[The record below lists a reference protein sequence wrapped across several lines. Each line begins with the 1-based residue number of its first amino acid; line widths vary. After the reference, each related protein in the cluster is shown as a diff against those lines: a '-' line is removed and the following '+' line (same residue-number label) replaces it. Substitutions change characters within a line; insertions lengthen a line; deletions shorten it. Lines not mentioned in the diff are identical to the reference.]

1 MVTQKIFDS
10 YDKSK
15 KHSCNAICFKCAY
28 DEVINVPQGI
38 YLSGSSSEFSLPI
51 ETGRLRAVESDNE
64 NMLSIRAWLKAD
76 GRFQI
81 SFVDTDG
88 QPQTYGMGSKLEL
101 ANAHA
106 TSYSLTQGGE
116 GFTVPTEGLYQVVVN
131 KARKE
136 LTIIPIQFT
145 MQGDNAL
152 TEEGN
157 NDVPLS
163 NVTYDRLTHVVTWCN
178 ADSTKQLLPGKYI
191 FKMNDGEKLSLRDSE
206 TENYNISTIYTG
218 TAAAERTNQL
228 DETFQPLTNQSA
240 VKLKFPLKG
249 KYSVKIQYSVL
260 TGKFTARMGGKGV
273 EVTGMSNDLY
283 MCGSNFGVWN
293 SNDVVKMAPVGAVGN
308 GEFWHLCYLKA
319 GQSVEWSTSKD
330 GSQLLSSWQTTQGV
344 EMTSDGKATVKTS
357 ALYLVYANLDRKL
370 IAFETPQVYASGA
383 ALGDNEKPLE
393 INGSNMSIETT
404 ETGNLNIFATSNQN
418 ARNWSTMQMTVRNGK
433 IVYPGTSVDQMPG
446 LPVSKGTTVTLD
458 VANNTADFG
467 GTTPEV
473 LIPEGVKQLYMIG
486 DSFGEWDWTSS
497 KVVSMENGY
506 AGDSRWFY
514 ISYMRAGETLS
525 FSTDKAFGKGNFAQL
540 KKVTDY
546 KVENDKAVVEK
557 EGIYMVYVGLDTREI
572 AIQPL
577 TLSGDCGGA
586 SVNFTIND
594 DGQSMSATIAKGGRM
609 RIYPQIPAV
618 KGIKTFGSWKREVYV
633 DPETGDF
640 LYRKN
645 GDGEPNKDYVWKA
658 GTKITINFVTMKSVI
673 EEP

>member
-1 MVTQKIFDS
+1 MLFALSVMACSENNI
-10 YDKSK
+10 
-15 KHSCNAICFKCAY
+15 AY

-38 YLSGSSSEFSLPI
+38 YISGSSSEFSLPI

-228 DETFQPLTNQSA
+228 DETFRPLTNQSA

-283 MCGSNFGVWN
+283 MGGSNFGVWN

-319 GQSVEWSTSKD
+319 GQTVEWSTSKD

-404 ETGNLNIFATSNQN
+404 ETGNLNIFAISNQN

-458 VANNTADFG
+458 VAKNTADFG

-546 KVENDKAVVEK
+546 KVENDKVVVEK

-645 GDGEPNKDYVWKA
+645 GEGEPNKDYVWKA

>member
-1 MVTQKIFDS
+1 MLFALSVMACSENNI
-10 YDKSK
+10 
-15 KHSCNAICFKCAY
+15 AY

-163 NVTYDRLTHVVTWCN
+163 DVTYDRLTHVVTWCN

-206 TENYNISTIYTG
+206 TEDYNISTIYTG

-228 DETFQPLTNQSA
+228 DETFRPLTNQSA

-283 MCGSNFGVWN
+283 MGGSNFGAWN

-525 FSTDKAFGKGNFAQL
+525 FSTDKAFGKGNFARL

>member
-1 MVTQKIFDS
+1 MLFALSVMACSENNI
-10 YDKSK
+10 
-15 KHSCNAICFKCAY
+15 AY

-81 SFVDTDG
+81 SFVNTDG

-163 NVTYDRLTHVVTWCN
+163 DVTYDRLTHVVTWCN

-206 TENYNISTIYTG
+206 TENYNLSTIYTG
-218 TAAAERTNQL
+218 TAATERTNQL
-228 DETFQPLTNQSA
+228 DETFRPLTNQSA

-283 MCGSNFGVWN
+283 MGVSNFGAWN

-319 GQSVEWSTSKD
+319 GQTVEWSTSKD

>member
-1 MVTQKIFDS
+1 MLFALSVMACSENNI
-10 YDKSK
+10 
-15 KHSCNAICFKCAY
+15 AY

-76 GRFQI
+76 GRFLI

-101 ANAHA
+101 ANAYA

-116 GFTVPTEGLYQVVVN
+116 GFTVPTEGLYQIVVN

-163 NVTYDRLTHVVTWCN
+163 NVTYDRLTHIVTWCN

-249 KYSVKIQYSVL
+249 QYSVKIQYSVL

-283 MCGSNFGVWN
+283 MGGSNFGAWN

-319 GQSVEWSTSKD
+319 GQTVEWSTSKD

>member
-1 MVTQKIFDS
+1 MLFALSVMACSENNI
-10 YDKSK
+10 
-15 KHSCNAICFKCAY
+15 AY

-163 NVTYDRLTHVVTWCN
+163 DVTYDRLTHVVTWCN

-228 DETFQPLTNQSA
+228 DETFRPLTNQSA

-249 KYSVKIQYSVL
+249 KYSVKIQFSVL
-260 TGKFTARMGGKGV
+260 TGKLTARMGGKGV

-283 MCGSNFGVWN
+283 MGGSNFGVWN

-383 ALGDNEKPLE
+383 ALGDSEKPLE

>member
-1 MVTQKIFDS
+1 MLFALSVMACSENNI
-10 YDKSK
+10 
-15 KHSCNAICFKCAY
+15 AY

-116 GFTVPTEGLYQVVVN
+116 GFTVPTEGLYQIVVN

-163 NVTYDRLTHVVTWCN
+163 DVTYDRLTHVVTWCN

-228 DETFQPLTNQSA
+228 DETFRPLTNQSA

-283 MCGSNFGVWN
+283 MGGSNFGAWN

-319 GQSVEWSTSKD
+319 GQTVEWSTSKD

-404 ETGNLNIFATSNQN
+404 ETGNLNIFAISNQN

-645 GDGEPNKDYVWKA
+645 GEGEPNKDYVWKA

>member
-1 MVTQKIFDS
+1 MLFALSVMACSENNI
-10 YDKSK
+10 
-15 KHSCNAICFKCAY
+15 AY

-88 QPQTYGMGSKLEL
+88 HPQTYGMGSKLEL

-163 NVTYDRLTHVVTWCN
+163 DVTYDRLTHVVTWCN

-283 MCGSNFGVWN
+283 MGGSNFGVWN

>member
-1 MVTQKIFDS
+1 MLFALSVMACSENNI
-10 YDKSK
+10 
-15 KHSCNAICFKCAY
+15 AY

-38 YLSGSSSEFSLPI
+38 YISGSSSEFSLPI

-88 QPQTYGMGSKLEL
+88 LPQTYGMGSKLEL
-101 ANAHA
+101 ANAYA

-116 GFTVPTEGLYQVVVN
+116 GFTVPTEGLYQIVVN

-283 MCGSNFGVWN
+283 MGGSNFGAWN

-319 GQSVEWSTSKD
+319 GQTVEWSTSKD

-404 ETGNLNIFATSNQN
+404 ETGNLNIFAISNQN

-525 FSTDKAFGKGNFAQL
+525 FSSDKAFGKGNFAQL

-645 GDGEPNKDYVWKA
+645 GEGEPNKDYVWKA

>member
-1 MVTQKIFDS
+1 MLFALSVMACSENNI
-10 YDKSK
+10 
-15 KHSCNAICFKCAY
+15 AY

-163 NVTYDRLTHVVTWCN
+163 DVTYDRLTHVVTWCN

-228 DETFQPLTNQSA
+228 DETFRPLTNQSA

-283 MCGSNFGVWN
+283 MGGSNFGVWN

-594 DGQSMSATIAKGGRM
+594 DGHSMSATIAKGGRM

>member
-1 MVTQKIFDS
+1 MLFALSVMACSENNI
-10 YDKSK
+10 
-15 KHSCNAICFKCAY
+15 AY

-38 YLSGSSSEFSLPI
+38 YISGSSSEFSLPI

-116 GFTVPTEGLYQVVVN
+116 GFTVPTEGLYQIVVN

-283 MCGSNFGVWN
+283 MGGSNFGAWN

-319 GQSVEWSTSKD
+319 GQTVEWSTSKD

-446 LPVSKGTTVTLD
+446 LPVSKGTTVTFD

-546 KVENDKAVVEK
+546 KVEKDKAVVEK

-609 RIYPQIPAV
+609 RIYPQISAV

-645 GDGEPNKDYVWKA
+645 GEGEPNKDYVWKA

>member
-1 MVTQKIFDS
+1 MLFALSVMACSENNI
-10 YDKSK
+10 
-15 KHSCNAICFKCAY
+15 AY

-163 NVTYDRLTHVVTWCN
+163 DVTYDRLTHVVTWCN

-228 DETFQPLTNQSA
+228 DETFRPLTNQSA

-283 MCGSNFGVWN
+283 MGGSNFGVWN

-525 FSTDKAFGKGNFAQL
+525 FSTDKAFGKGNYAQL

>member
-1 MVTQKIFDS
+1 MLFALSVMACSENNI
-10 YDKSK
+10 
-15 KHSCNAICFKCAY
+15 AY

-163 NVTYDRLTHVVTWCN
+163 DVTYDRLTHVVTWCN

-228 DETFQPLTNQSA
+228 DETFRPLTNQSA

-283 MCGSNFGVWN
+283 MGGSNFGVWN

-418 ARNWSTMQMTVRNGK
+418 ARNWSTMQMTVLNGK

>member
-1 MVTQKIFDS
+1 MLFALSVMACSENNI
-10 YDKSK
+10 
-15 KHSCNAICFKCAY
+15 AY

-101 ANAHA
+101 ANAYA

-152 TEEGN
+152 SEEGN

-163 NVTYDRLTHVVTWCN
+163 NVTYDRLTHIVTWCN

-283 MCGSNFGVWN
+283 MGGSNFGAWN

-344 EMTSDGKATVKTS
+344 EMTSDGKTTVKTS

>member
-1 MVTQKIFDS
+1 MLFALSVMACSENNI
-10 YDKSK
+10 
-15 KHSCNAICFKCAY
+15 AY

-163 NVTYDRLTHVVTWCN
+163 DVTYDRLTHVVTWCN

-228 DETFQPLTNQSA
+228 DETFRPLTNQSA

-404 ETGNLNIFATSNQN
+404 ETGNLNIFATSNKN

>member
-1 MVTQKIFDS
+1 MLFALSVMACSENNI
-10 YDKSK
+10 
-15 KHSCNAICFKCAY
+15 AY

-283 MCGSNFGVWN
+283 MGGSNFGAWN

-319 GQSVEWSTSKD
+319 GQTVEWSTSKD

-404 ETGNLNIFATSNQN
+404 ETGNLNIFAISNQN

-433 IVYPGTSVDQMPG
+433 IVYPGTSVDQMPS

-458 VANNTADFG
+458 VAKNTADFG

-546 KVENDKAVVEK
+546 KVENDKVVVEK

-645 GDGEPNKDYVWKA
+645 GEGEPNKDYVWKA

>member
-1 MVTQKIFDS
+1 MLFALSVMACSENNI
-10 YDKSK
+10 
-15 KHSCNAICFKCAY
+15 AY

-163 NVTYDRLTHVVTWCN
+163 DVTYDRLTHVVTWCN

-228 DETFQPLTNQSA
+228 DETFRPLTNQSA

-283 MCGSNFGVWN
+283 MGGSNFGVWN

-673 EEP
+673 GEP

>member
-1 MVTQKIFDS
+1 MLFALSVMACSENNI
-10 YDKSK
+10 
-15 KHSCNAICFKCAY
+15 AY

-38 YLSGSSSEFSLPI
+38 YISGSSSEFSLPI

-116 GFTVPTEGLYQVVVN
+116 GFTVPTEGLYQIVVN

-283 MCGSNFGVWN
+283 MGGSNFGAWN

-319 GQSVEWSTSKD
+319 GQTVEWSTSKD

-404 ETGNLNIFATSNQN
+404 ETGNLNIFAISNQN

-433 IVYPGTSVDQMPG
+433 IVYPGTSVDQMPA
-446 LPVSKGTTVTLD
+446 LPVSKGTTVTFD

-525 FSTDKAFGKGNFAQL
+525 FSSDKAFGKGNFAQL

-645 GDGEPNKDYVWKA
+645 GEGEPNKDYVWKA

>member
-1 MVTQKIFDS
+1 MLFALSVMACSENNI
-10 YDKSK
+10 
-15 KHSCNAICFKCAY
+15 AY

-88 QPQTYGMGSKLEL
+88 HPQTYGMGSKLEL

-163 NVTYDRLTHVVTWCN
+163 DVTYDRLTHVVTWCN

-206 TENYNISTIYTG
+206 TENYNISIIYTG

-228 DETFQPLTNQSA
+228 DETFRPLTNQSA

-283 MCGSNFGVWN
+283 MGGSNFGVWN

>member
-1 MVTQKIFDS
+1 MLFALSVMACSENNI
-10 YDKSK
+10 
-15 KHSCNAICFKCAY
+15 AY

-106 TSYSLTQGGE
+106 TSYSLTQGGD

-157 NDVPLS
+157 NEVPLS
-163 NVTYDRLTHVVTWCN
+163 DVTYDRLTHVVTWCN

-228 DETFQPLTNQSA
+228 DETFRPLTNQSA

-283 MCGSNFGVWN
+283 MGGSNFGVWN

-319 GQSVEWSTSKD
+319 GQSGEWATSKE

>member
-1 MVTQKIFDS
+1 MLFALSVMACSENNI
-10 YDKSK
+10 
-15 KHSCNAICFKCAY
+15 AY

-101 ANAHA
+101 ANAYA

-152 TEEGN
+152 TEKGN

-163 NVTYDRLTHVVTWCN
+163 NVTYDRLTHIVTWCN

-283 MCGSNFGVWN
+283 MGGSNFGAWN

-319 GQSVEWSTSKD
+319 GQTVEWSTSKD

-633 DPETGDF
+633 DPKTGDF

-645 GDGEPNKDYVWKA
+645 GEGEPNKNYVWKA

>member
-1 MVTQKIFDS
+1 MLFALSVMACSENNI
-10 YDKSK
+10 
-15 KHSCNAICFKCAY
+15 AY

-163 NVTYDRLTHVVTWCN
+163 DVTYDRLTHVVTWCN

-228 DETFQPLTNQSA
+228 DETFRPLTNQSA

-283 MCGSNFGVWN
+283 MGGSNFGVWN

-609 RIYPQIPAV
+609 RIYPQILAI

-645 GDGEPNKDYVWKA
+645 GAGEPNKDYVWKA
-658 GTKITINFVTMKSVI
+658 GTKITINFVTMKAVI

>member
-1 MVTQKIFDS
+1 MLFALSVMACSENNI
-10 YDKSK
+10 
-15 KHSCNAICFKCAY
+15 AY

-38 YLSGSSSEFSLPI
+38 YISGSSSEFSLPI

-116 GFTVPTEGLYQVVVN
+116 GFTVPIEGLYQVVVN

-163 NVTYDRLTHVVTWCN
+163 DVTYDRLTHVVTWCN

-228 DETFQPLTNQSA
+228 DETFRPLTNQSA

-283 MCGSNFGVWN
+283 MGGSNFGVWN

>member
-1 MVTQKIFDS
+1 MLFALSVMACSENNI
-10 YDKSK
+10 
-15 KHSCNAICFKCAY
+15 AY

-64 NMLSIRAWLKAD
+64 NMLSIRAWLKTD

-101 ANAHA
+101 ANAYA

-145 MQGDNAL
+145 MQGDDAL

-283 MCGSNFGVWN
+283 MGGSNFGAWN

-319 GQSVEWSTSKD
+319 GQTVEWSTSKD
-330 GSQLLSSWQTTQGV
+330 GSQLLASWQTTQGV

-357 ALYLVYANLDRKL
+357 ALYLIYANLDRKL

-383 ALGDNEKPLE
+383 ALGDNEKPLK

-458 VANNTADFG
+458 VAKNTADFG

>member
-1 MVTQKIFDS
+1 MLFALSVMACSENNI
-10 YDKSK
+10 
-15 KHSCNAICFKCAY
+15 AY

-116 GFTVPTEGLYQVVVN
+116 GFTVPTEGLYQIVVN

-157 NDVPLS
+157 NDVPLC

-283 MCGSNFGVWN
+283 MGGSNFGAWN

>member
-1 MVTQKIFDS
+1 MLFALSVMACSENNI
-10 YDKSK
+10 
-15 KHSCNAICFKCAY
+15 AY

-88 QPQTYGMGSKLEL
+88 HPQTYGMGSKLEL

-163 NVTYDRLTHVVTWCN
+163 NVTYDRLTHIVTWCN

-283 MCGSNFGVWN
+283 MGGSNFGAWN

-319 GQSVEWSTSKD
+319 GQTVEWSTSKD

-357 ALYLVYANLDRKL
+357 ALYLIYANLDRKL

-383 ALGDNEKPLE
+383 ALGDNEKPLK
-393 INGSNMSIETT
+393 INDSNMSIETT

-458 VANNTADFG
+458 VAKNTADFG

>member
-1 MVTQKIFDS
+1 MLFALSVMACSENNI
-10 YDKSK
+10 
-15 KHSCNAICFKCAY
+15 AY

-116 GFTVPTEGLYQVVVN
+116 GFTVPTEGLYQIVVN

-283 MCGSNFGVWN
+283 MGGSNFGAWN

-319 GQSVEWSTSKD
+319 GQTVEWSTSKD

>member
-1 MVTQKIFDS
+1 MLFALSVMACSENNI
-10 YDKSK
+10 
-15 KHSCNAICFKCAY
+15 AY

-163 NVTYDRLTHVVTWCN
+163 DVTYDRLTHVVTWCN

-191 FKMNDGEKLSLRDSE
+191 FKMNDGEKLSLRDSK

-283 MCGSNFGVWN
+283 MGGSNFSAWN

-344 EMTSDGKATVKTS
+344 EMTSDGKATVKKS

>member
-1 MVTQKIFDS
+1 MLFALSVMACSENNI
-10 YDKSK
+10 
-15 KHSCNAICFKCAY
+15 AY

-116 GFTVPTEGLYQVVVN
+116 GFTVPTEGLYQIVVN

-163 NVTYDRLTHVVTWCN
+163 DVTYDRLTHVVTWCN

-228 DETFQPLTNQSA
+228 DETFRPLTNQSA

-283 MCGSNFGVWN
+283 MGGSNFGAWN

-319 GQSVEWSTSKD
+319 GQTVEWSTSKD

>member
-1 MVTQKIFDS
+1 MLFALSVMACSENNI
-10 YDKSK
+10 
-15 KHSCNAICFKCAY
+15 AY

-163 NVTYDRLTHVVTWCN
+163 DVTYDRLTHVVTWCN

-228 DETFQPLTNQSA
+228 DETFRPLTNQSA

-557 EGIYMVYVGLDTREI
+557 EGIYMAYVGLDTREI

>member
-1 MVTQKIFDS
+1 MLFALSVMACSENNI
-10 YDKSK
+10 
-15 KHSCNAICFKCAY
+15 AY

-88 QPQTYGMGSKLEL
+88 HPQTYGMGSKLEL

-163 NVTYDRLTHVVTWCN
+163 NVTYDRLTHIVTWCN

-283 MCGSNFGVWN
+283 MGGSNFGAWN

-319 GQSVEWSTSKD
+319 GQTVEWSTSKD

-370 IAFETPQVYASGA
+370 IAFETPQIYASGA

-645 GDGEPNKDYVWKA
+645 GDSEPNKDYVWKA

>member
-1 MVTQKIFDS
+1 MLFALSVMACSENNI
-10 YDKSK
+10 
-15 KHSCNAICFKCAY
+15 AY

-116 GFTVPTEGLYQVVVN
+116 GFTVPSEGLYQVVVN

-228 DETFQPLTNQSA
+228 DETFRPLTNQSA

>member
-1 MVTQKIFDS
+1 MLFALSVMACSENNI
-10 YDKSK
+10 
-15 KHSCNAICFKCAY
+15 AY

-88 QPQTYGMGSKLEL
+88 QPQNYGMGSKLEL

-163 NVTYDRLTHVVTWCN
+163 DVTYDRLTHVVTWCN

-228 DETFQPLTNQSA
+228 DETFRPLTNQSA

-283 MCGSNFGVWN
+283 MGGSNFGVWN

-319 GQSVEWSTSKD
+319 GQTVEWSTSKD

>member
-1 MVTQKIFDS
+1 MLFALSVMACSENNI
-10 YDKSK
+10 
-15 KHSCNAICFKCAY
+15 AY

-106 TSYSLTQGGE
+106 TSYSLTQGCE

-163 NVTYDRLTHVVTWCN
+163 DVTYDRLTHVVTWCN

-228 DETFQPLTNQSA
+228 DETFRPLTNQSA

-283 MCGSNFGVWN
+283 MGGSNFGVWN

-357 ALYLVYANLDRKL
+357 ALYLVYTNLDRKL

>member
-1 MVTQKIFDS
+1 MLFALSVMACSENNI
-10 YDKSK
+10 
-15 KHSCNAICFKCAY
+15 AY

-163 NVTYDRLTHVVTWCN
+163 DVTYDRLTHVVTWCN

-228 DETFQPLTNQSA
+228 DETFRPLTNQSA

-640 LYRKN
+640 LYHKN

>member
-1 MVTQKIFDS
+1 MLFALSVMACSENNI
-10 YDKSK
+10 
-15 KHSCNAICFKCAY
+15 AY

-101 ANAHA
+101 ANAYA

-145 MQGDNAL
+145 MQGDDAL

-228 DETFQPLTNQSA
+228 DETFRPLTNQSA

-283 MCGSNFGVWN
+283 MGGSNFGAWN

-319 GQSVEWSTSKD
+319 GQTVEWSTSKD
-330 GSQLLSSWQTTQGV
+330 GSQLLSSWQTMQGV

-370 IAFETPQVYASGA
+370 IAFEAPQVYASGA

-393 INGSNMSIETT
+393 INGSNMSIKTIK
-404 ETGNLNIFATSNQN
+404 TGNLNIFATSNQN

-506 AGDSRWFY
+506 AGDSHWFY

-546 KVENDKAVVEK
+546 KVENDKAVVKK

-594 DGQSMSATIAKGGRM
+594 DGQSMSATIAKGGRL

-618 KGIKTFGSWKREVYV
+618 QGIKNFDSWQREVYV
-633 DPETGDF
+633 EPETGDF

-645 GDGEPNKDYVWKA
+645 LEGEPNKDYVWKA

>member
-1 MVTQKIFDS
+1 MLFALSVMACSENNI
-10 YDKSK
+10 
-15 KHSCNAICFKCAY
+15 AY

-163 NVTYDRLTHVVTWCN
+163 DVTYDRLTHIVTWCN

-283 MCGSNFGVWN
+283 MGGSNFGAWN

-319 GQSVEWSTSKD
+319 GQTVEWSTSKD

>member
-1 MVTQKIFDS
+1 MLFALSVMACSENNI
-10 YDKSK
+10 
-15 KHSCNAICFKCAY
+15 AY

-163 NVTYDRLTHVVTWCN
+163 DVTYDRLTHVVTWCN

-218 TAAAERTNQL
+218 TAATERTNQL
-228 DETFQPLTNQSA
+228 DETFRPLTNQSA

>member
-1 MVTQKIFDS
+1 MLFALSVMACSENNI
-10 YDKSK
+10 
-15 KHSCNAICFKCAY
+15 AY

-163 NVTYDRLTHVVTWCN
+163 DVTYDRLTHVVTWCN

-228 DETFQPLTNQSA
+228 DETFRPLTNQSA

-283 MCGSNFGVWN
+283 MGGSNFGVWN

-383 ALGDNEKPLE
+383 ALGDNEKPLK

-404 ETGNLNIFATSNQN
+404 ETGNLNFFATSNQN

-458 VANNTADFG
+458 VAKNTADFG

>member
-1 MVTQKIFDS
+1 MLFALSVMACSENNI
-10 YDKSK
+10 
-15 KHSCNAICFKCAY
+15 AY

-106 TSYSLTQGGE
+106 TSYSLIQGGE

-163 NVTYDRLTHVVTWCN
+163 DVTYDRLTHVVTWCN

-228 DETFQPLTNQSA
+228 DETFRPLTNQSA

-458 VANNTADFG
+458 VVNNTADFG

>member
-1 MVTQKIFDS
+1 MLFALSVMACSENNI
-10 YDKSK
+10 
-15 KHSCNAICFKCAY
+15 AY

-163 NVTYDRLTHVVTWCN
+163 DVTYDRLTHVVTWCN

-228 DETFQPLTNQSA
+228 DETFRPLTNQSA

-283 MCGSNFGVWN
+283 MGGSNFGVWN

-433 IVYPGTSVDQMPG
+433 IVYLGTSVDQMPG